1 MSRGFAS
8 DDFNDLRYKNLG
20 PVGPDSAAQRPGLT
34 LSQCSAYVL
43 LYSDFEVALAKT
55 LGNANVK
62 LSSNSV
68 GDAVYYM
75 STIGSLFSVHAIIIT
90 PNEQK
95 VKQDPSDRMGNKKVL
110 PFDFVPCMY
119 SHNYSSCNLDCSNL
133 RSCIVFSL
141 KTFLGFAHIKHFGLP
156 QFIA

>member
-1 MSRGFAS
+1 VSCCFAL
-8 DDFNDLRYKNLG
+8 DDFNDLGYEYLG

-43 LYSDFEVALAKT
+43 LYSYFEVTLAKT

-75 STIGSLFSVHAIIIT
+75 STVGSLFSVHAIIIT

-110 PFDFVPCMY
+110 PFDLVPVFVSFRGPMY
-119 SHNYSSCNLDCSNL
+119 CDPIIYAHLTHNA
-133 RSCIVFSL
+133 
-141 KTFLGFAHIKHFGLP
+141 TF
-156 QFIA
+156 